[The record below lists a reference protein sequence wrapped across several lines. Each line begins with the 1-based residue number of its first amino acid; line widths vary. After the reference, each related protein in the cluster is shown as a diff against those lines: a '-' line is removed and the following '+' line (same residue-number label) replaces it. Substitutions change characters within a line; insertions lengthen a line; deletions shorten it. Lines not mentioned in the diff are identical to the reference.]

1 VAKKTE
7 KKTKRKGGGKLNRTH
22 MVTIRL
28 DPKLRYF
35 TDLAART
42 QRRTTSGFIEWAI
55 EKSLSEIILNDLD
68 GALTNLVD
76 ETEILWDIDE
86 PDRFVKLALNFP
98 YLLTYDE
105 QVMWKLIGEN
115 GYLWKGTFE
124 KDVDRI
130 WTWNISQRNL
140 IIDKLREHWDTF
152 KDVADGKID
161 ASELPQWEKDDPIP
175 F

>member
-1 VAKKTE
+1 MAKKTE
-7 KKTKRKGGGKLNRTH
+7 KKTERKGGGKLKRTH

-55 EKSLSEIILNDLD
+55 EEAISKIFLQDFD
-68 GALTNLVD
+68 GAATTLAD
-76 ETEILWDIDE
+76 EAVILWDIDE
-86 PDRFVKLALNFP
+86 ADRFAKLALNFP

-105 QVMWKLIGEN
+105 QVLWKIIKRN
-115 GYLWKGTFE
+115 GYLWKGE
-124 KDVDRI
+124 YGEEEDRMWI
-130 WTWNISQRNL
+130 WNINQDSL

-152 KDVADGKID
+152 KDVAHGKID
-161 ASELPQWEKDDPIP
+161 ASELPQWEKDDRIP

>member
-7 KKTKRKGGGKLNRTH
+7 KKGGGKLKRTH

-28 DPKLRYF
+28 DPRLRYL

-55 EKSLSEIILNDLD
+55 EKALSEIILKDFD
-68 GALTNLVD
+68 DALTSLMD
-76 ETEILWDIDE
+76 EAAILWDIDE
-86 PDRFVKLALNFP
+86 TDRFLKLALNYP

-105 QVMWKLIGEN
+105 QVMWRLLTKYVIGPYGPLEEIPSN
-115 GYLWKGTFE
+115 PKETVYEIWEDLKAAASGDAE
-124 KDVDRI
+124 KIKAIKD
-130 WTWNISQRNL
+130 
-140 IIDKLREHWDTF
+140 LRE
-152 KDVADGKID
+152 V
-161 ASELPQWEKDDPIP
+161 P